1 MWPVLIS
8 GVHTV
13 AAAAAALEASNC
25 RCLLVSGKKIGISK
39 QWMSLSVAISLGDNV
54 RLAVAYYNKQ

>member
-13 AAAAAALEASNC
+13 AAAAALEASNC
-25 RCLLVSGKKIGISK
+25 RCLLVNGKKIGISK